1 LSQHLIIVSTQTVSY
16 ALLCKGKTSTS
27 TSNFDESEYTGLRF
41 DNVLMDYN
49 VASSDGGAVSARQ
62 SVALFRHSKFID
74 NVSPLGS
81 AVLVYEVRVM

>member
-1 LSQHLIIVSTQTVSY
+1 
-16 ALLCKGKTSTS
+16 
-27 TSNFDESEYTGLRF
+27 
-41 DNVLMDYN
+41 VLMEYN

-81 AVLVYEVRVM
+81 AVLVYEVCDEF